1 MAPKMALTPLAPEL
15 GCRFGPRQTDRNE
28 KRRSSMK
35 VMAIASITKPLSPE
49 QRQQIMPNEVPATLK
64 LYLDGQIEQ
73 FWYRQ
78 DKPGV
83 IFLMNVESLENAKA
97 AVNALPLAAGG
108 FAQYEL
114 MQVGPLAPLGMLIQ
128 SK

>member
-1 MAPKMALTPLAPEL
+1 MASDGSGANGLKNGAYATGVVNPTNPTGVP
-15 GCRFGPRQTDRNE
+15 P
-28 KRRSSMK
+28 MK

-83 IFLMNVESLENAKA
+83 IFLMNVESLEQAKA

-128 SK
+128 GK